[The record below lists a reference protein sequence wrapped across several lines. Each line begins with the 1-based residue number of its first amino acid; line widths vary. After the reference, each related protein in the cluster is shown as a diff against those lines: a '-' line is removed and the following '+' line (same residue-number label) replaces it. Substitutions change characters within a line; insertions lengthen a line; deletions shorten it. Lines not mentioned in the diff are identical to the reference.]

1 MEAKLV
7 EGPFSEQFIDRFV
20 GASERIFGQAADE
33 AWLNSLKWRLTHMP
47 DVTVFTVEKNSHLI
61 GYKAGHAL
69 AYDRYYSWLGGADPD
84 HRRQGIG
91 DLLMEAQHTWLGNG
105 RFGQVETY
113 VEPKNTAMFQLNM
126 KHDFIVGGQ
135 FMKGAKPFLIMQKS
149 L

>member
-1 MEAKLV
+1 MKAKLV

-20 GASERIFGQAADE
+20 DASERIFGQEAGA

-47 DVTVFTVEKNSHLI
+47 EVTVFTVEQNGHLI

-69 AYDRYYSWLGGADPD
+69 AFDRYYSWLGGADPD

-91 DLLMEAQHTWLGNG
+91 SDLMEVQHSWLARS
-105 RFGQVETY
+105 RFKQVETY
-113 VEPKNTAMFQLNM
+113 VEPKNAAMVQLNM
-126 KHDFIVGGQ
+126 KHGFVVGGH
-135 FMKGAKPFLIMQKS
+135 FMKGDKPFLIMQKS